1 MEEVNSTLEPH
12 AEIAKCL
19 ILVEIWSIDNGM
31 MTPTMKVKRNE
42 VEKRFL
48 PLIEQHA
55 KNRDKVGWE

>member
-1 MEEVNSTLEPH
+1 VLKET
-12 AEIAKCL
+12 
-19 ILVEIWSIDNGM
+19 WSIDNGM

-48 PLIEQHA
+48 PLIEKHS